1 MRRIL
6 HVLAVF
12 CVLIGGLLGGTG
24 SARADADVDVLE
36 TPHYRLEYAPS
47 VAGQA
52 HRLVESLEV
61 WHARIYAE
69 LGAEAQGTTTISLMP
84 DERDMFAAVSRR
96 HPGSRPPEWASGLAF
111 PARRSI
117 FLRGDVSAEELI
129 KTTQHEISHV
139 ALGSVPRGGPH
150 VPIWFN
156 EGVAIRQSEPVAFER
171 IWMMTEAA
179 LVDQLL
185 PLSELDRAYP
195 KGGGRVGVGY
205 AQSVHFVGYLISH
218 YGEARFHALVRG
230 LGAPGARFE
239 AVAEQVYGRP
249 LTGIEAEWRDS
260 LSFWWGWI
268 PVVALGASMWV
279 LMGLLMVWAWRRR
292 RREQS
297 TRMRDLAGLEAVD
310 MAEDIEIAHDLRPP
324 GGSHDPYHGRP
335 PSIH

>member
-1 MRRIL
+1 MRRLL
-6 HVLAVF
+6 HLLGLVCGLLAT
-12 CVLIGGLLGGTG
+12 LLGGVG
-24 SARADADVDVLE
+24 PARAESDVDVLE

-52 HRLVESLEV
+52 NRLVGSLES
-61 WHARIYAE
+61 WHTRIYAE
-69 LGAEAQGTTTISLMP
+69 LGAEAKGTTIITLMP
-84 DERDMFAAVSRR
+84 DERDMFAAVSKR

-111 PARRSI
+111 PARRTI
-117 FLRGDVSAEELI
+117 FLRGDVPAEELI

-139 ALGSVPRGGPH
+139 ALGSVTGEGTH

-171 IWMMTEAA
+171 IWLMTEAA
-179 LVDQLL
+179 MVDQLL
-185 PLSELDRAYP
+185 PLSELDRGYP
-195 KGGGRVGVGY
+195 EGGGRVGVGY
-205 AQSVHFVGYLISH
+205 AQSVHFVGYLISRH
-218 YGEARFHALVRG
+218 GEARFQSLVRA
-230 LGAPGARFE
+230 LGAPEARFE
-239 AVAEQVYGRP
+239 SAVEQVYGRP
-249 LTGIEAEWRDS
+249 LAGIESEWRDS

-279 LMGLLMVWAWRRR
+279 LLGLLLVWAWRRR